1 MEKVPDLGTFLKKMN
16 KKKIIIKDLYNK
28 DYCIKDFNK
37 FKKHILDFHGSGSS
51 IHEENGF
58 FFKVD
63 QKFRKNLL
71 KIEKSE

>member
-16 KKKIIIKDLYNK
+16 KKIIIKDLYNK

-58 FFKVD
+58 FLKLT
-63 QKFRKNLL
+63 KNL
-71 KIEKSE
+71 EKSFKN

>member
-16 KKKIIIKDLYNK
+16 KKLLLRTFTIKTTALKI
-28 DYCIKDFNK
+28 FNK

-58 FFKVD
+58 FKVD
-63 QKFRKNLL
+63 QKFRKNL

>member
-1 MEKVPDLGTFLKKMN
+1 MEKVPDLDTFLKKMN
-16 KKKIIIKDLYNK
+16 KKIIIKDLYNK

>member
-16 KKKIIIKDLYNK
+16 KKIIIKDLYNK